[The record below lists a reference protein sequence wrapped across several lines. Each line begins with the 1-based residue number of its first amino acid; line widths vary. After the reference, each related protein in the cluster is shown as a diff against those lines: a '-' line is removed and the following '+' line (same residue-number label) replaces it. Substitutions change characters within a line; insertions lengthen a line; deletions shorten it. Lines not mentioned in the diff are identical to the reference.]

1 MRKIRKEAKMI
12 GDMFD
17 FKKHDFSKE
26 SKIKDKL
33 FEKMKLVYEKSKSKQ
48 PCFPRMILI
57 WYPRPPASIVIFH
70 ARIRTGVAMNAKI
83 IFIFKISVNIAIKN
97 KPMH

>member
-1 MRKIRKEAKMI
+1 MI

-33 FEKMKLVYEKSKSKQ
+33 FEKMKLVYEKSKSKAT
-48 PCFPRMILI
+48 MLSEDDLDLVS
-57 WYPRPPASIVIFH
+57 AA
-70 ARIRTGVAMNAKI
+70 ARIHSDIPCPYPDRSCYECENYIHIQNQCKHCY
-83 IFIFKISVNIAIKN
+83 KK
-97 KPMH
+97 